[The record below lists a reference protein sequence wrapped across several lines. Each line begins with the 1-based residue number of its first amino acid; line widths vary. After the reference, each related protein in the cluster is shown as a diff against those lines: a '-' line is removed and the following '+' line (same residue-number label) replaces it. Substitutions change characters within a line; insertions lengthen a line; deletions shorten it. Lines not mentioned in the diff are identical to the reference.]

1 MATYI
6 EDIRRGDDY
15 KVKFNF
21 GDNNITDFEIWLTI
35 KNAFTDTDADA
46 VLQYKI
52 IAGSDSADTPLTGI
66 CYMHIPAALTKP
78 LPIGSFF
85 YDLQVRT
92 PDGQIAT
99 IAPPNEEYK
108 DKIKIIPEIT
118 QAII

>member
-1 MATYI
+1 MATYL

-21 GDNNITDFEIWLTI
+21 GANDITGFEIWLTI
-35 KNAFTDTDADA
+35 KHAFTDADA
-46 VLQYKI
+46 DAILQYKI
-52 IAGSDSADTPLTGI
+52 TAGNDSADTPQTGI
-66 CYMHIPAALTKP
+66 CYMHIPAVLTKP
-78 LPIGSFF
+78 LPLGSFF

-92 PDGQIAT
+92 PDGQIET
-99 IAPPNEEYK
+99 IAPPNDEYK